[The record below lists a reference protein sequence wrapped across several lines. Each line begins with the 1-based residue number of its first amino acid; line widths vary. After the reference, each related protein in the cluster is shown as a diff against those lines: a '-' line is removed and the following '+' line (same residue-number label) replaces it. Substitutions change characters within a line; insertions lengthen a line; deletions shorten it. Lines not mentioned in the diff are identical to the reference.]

1 MHAKVDDGSAF
12 ILIGLLLLS
21 AFFSGS
27 ETAFFSLSRL
37 YLKKMEGFGTPGAR
51 RTLALLKRP
60 RRLLISLLLGN
71 TFVNMAISSLATLLV
86 IRLAEGSSW
95 GLSSLVTIQI
105 IITTAVILVFGEIIP
120 KLLALS
126 TASSFARGTSLPLQ
140 LLQYLLFP
148 LVWLF
153 ERLSMLVSRKQG
165 ADRYLGQS
173 ITSEEFHN
181 LIHSERSN
189 HSLEDHE
196 KQMLVGLFRFREAQ
210 ISEIYVPRVKISAI
224 EENSSMEELRDL
236 ILETGYSRVP
246 VYRETIDDIIG
257 IVYVKDMLLY
267 PEKTSIT
274 QIMRPAWF
282 VTENMKVQALLN
294 QFKTRKMQLAVVVDE
309 YGGTSGIISLEDI
322 LEEIVG
328 EIHDEYDHEEMPEI
342 TAHTDDHFTV
352 SGSVNIRQ
360 FNHQFSTDIDPDE
373 FDNLAEYLL
382 SHFNHVPVPGESHT
396 LDGRVR
402 LTILDSDGKS
412 IKQVEVRTMADDGD
426 I

>member
-1 MHAKVDDGSAF
+1 MHTKVEDGSAF
-12 ILIGLLLLS
+12 ILIGLLVLS

-37 YLKKMEGFGTPGAR
+37 YLKKMEGFETPGAKR
-51 RTLALLKRP
+51 ALSLLRKP
-60 RRLLISLLLGN
+60 RRLLITLLLGN
-71 TFVNMAISSLATLLV
+71 TFVNIAISSLATLIV
-86 IRLAEGSSW
+86 IRIAEGSNWS
-95 GLSSLVTIQI
+95 LSSLVTIQI
-105 IITTAVILVFGEIIP
+105 IVTTTVILVFGEIIP
-120 KLLALS
+120 KLIALS

-140 LLQYLLFP
+140 FIQFSLFP
-148 LVWLF
+148 LVWVF
-153 ERLSMLVSRKQG
+153 ERFSMLVSSKQG
-165 ADRYLGQS
+165 VDRFLGHS

-181 LIHSERSN
+181 LIHSESSN

-224 EENSSMEELRDL
+224 DETASREELRDL
-236 ILETGYSRVP
+236 ILETGYSRIP

-267 PEKTSIT
+267 PEKTSISE
-274 QIMRPAWF
+274 IMRPAWF
-282 VTENMKVQALLN
+282 VTENMKIQALLN

-328 EIHDEYDHEEMPEI
+328 EIHDEYDHEEAPEI
-342 TAHTDDHFTV
+342 TAHSDVHYTV
-352 SGSVNIRQ
+352 SGSFNIRQ

-382 SHFNHVPVPGESHT
+382 SHFNHVPEAGESHT
-396 LDGRVR
+396 LDERVK
-402 LTILDSDGKS
+402 LTILESDGKS
-412 IKQVEVRTMADDGD
+412 IKQVEVLTLNEKV
-426 I
+426 